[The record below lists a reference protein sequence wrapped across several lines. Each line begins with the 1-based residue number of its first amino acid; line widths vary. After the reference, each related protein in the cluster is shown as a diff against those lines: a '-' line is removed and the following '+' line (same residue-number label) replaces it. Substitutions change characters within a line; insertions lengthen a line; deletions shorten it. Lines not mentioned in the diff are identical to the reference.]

1 MCGVR
6 LSIENSIRGTLS
18 NSRFFRAMVLQI
30 IILTLH
36 FCLFSGIIN
45 DGFSLK
51 TRLAGERI
59 LRLSYPVRCRG
70 FTSCAVLRCS
80 VCVPYIGFGSRA

>member
-45 DGFSLK
+45 D
-51 TRLAGERI
+51 
-59 LRLSYPVRCRG
+59 
-70 FTSCAVLRCS
+70 
-80 VCVPYIGFGSRA
+80 